1 MDGNTRILWRPA
13 LICSSLFLLTVF
25 VAGCGERP
33 PTLYHVSGSVTFNGK
48 PVPAGSVLFEPD
60 TTKGN
65 TGPAGFAKI
74 KDGKYDTRD
83 GGRGTIGGPHIV
95 RITGLDGI
103 PAEELPEGTP
113 LFPEY
118 TKAIDLPK
126 QNSTQDFDVPA
137 TGPAQGSRGGGGA
150 SGV

>member
-1 MDGNTRILWRPA
+1 MIR
-13 LICSSLFLLTVF
+13 LISSGARRRVFLLAIVLLSLL
-25 VAGCGERP
+25 VIAGCGERP
-33 PTLYHVSGSVTFNGK
+33 PTLYHVSGTVTFGGK
-48 PVPAGSVLFEPD
+48 PVPAGSILFEPD

-65 TGPAGFAKI
+65 QGPAGFARI
-74 KDGKYDTRD
+74 KEGKYDTRTS
-83 GGRGTIGGPHIV
+83 GQGTIGGPHIV

-103 PAEELPEGTP
+103 PGEELPEGTP

-118 TKAIDLPK
+118 KTQVDLPK

-137 TGPAQGSRGGGGA
+137 TGQSQGAGGPGP